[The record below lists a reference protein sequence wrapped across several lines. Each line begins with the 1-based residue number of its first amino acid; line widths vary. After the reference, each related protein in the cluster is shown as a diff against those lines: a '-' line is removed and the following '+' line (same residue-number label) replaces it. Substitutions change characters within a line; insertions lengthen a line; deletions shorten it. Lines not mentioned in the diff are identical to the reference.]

1 MEIINYNELDFSE
14 FNKLSV
20 YSSESDIYTDKDK
33 KHVYKIFKTDLA
45 IYELTLKSEKLKLLE
60 NKKMMNS
67 IVVPSAKIVGRSL
80 VGIRED
86 YIDGV
91 DLCDAKESYTDKQ
104 LLSVLLNISK
114 DLEQMH
120 KDKII
125 VSDLNF
131 GNIRLDKKMN
141 HHFLDVLSYSIDKIP
156 PNAISYILS
165 EYLKKHKKNISP
177 SKNTDKISYLM
188 LAIQLFTDK
197 CFFDITDYDF
207 DKKAE
212 QIKDL
217 ELLREIYEDL
227 RSYYVK
233 DVPYLH
239 ELIRG

>member
-1 MEIINYNELDFSE
+1 MEVINYNELDFS
-14 FNKLSV
+14 KLKKLDV
-20 YSSESDIYTDKDK
+20 LSSESDIYTDKDK

-131 GNIRLDKKMN
+131 GNIRLDKQMN

-217 ELLREIYEDL
+217 ELLREMYEDL
-227 RSYYVK
+227 RNYYVK

>member
-1 MEIINYNELDFSE
+1 MEVINYNELDFSE

-60 NKKMMNS
+60 NKKMMN
-67 IVVPSAKIVGRSL
+67 RSL

-165 EYLKKHKKNISP
+165 E
-177 SKNTDKISYLM
+177 
-188 LAIQLFTDK
+188 
-197 CFFDITDYDF
+197 
-207 DKKAE
+207 
-212 QIKDL
+212 
-217 ELLREIYEDL
+217 
-227 RSYYVK
+227 
-233 DVPYLH
+233 
-239 ELIRG
+239 